1 MSNCSFLK
9 FRSPDALSDVVAQ
22 TLAFILGKSISENGH
37 ASLLLSGGSTPR
49 GAYERLGQAA
59 LNWDQV
65 HIGLVDDRWV
75 DETDPGSNAAMIRST
90 LLKGRAINADFHPL
104 TTEHKDLEAGCLLS
118 NYTYADLIQ
127 PYSIAVLGM
136 GPDGHTA
143 SWFPDALGLSE
154 ALDPN
159 SDKIVVPV
167 RPKQSK
173 VTGDYLERA
182 TLTLAALS
190 KAKTVLLLITGPVK
204 RRVYQDA
211 LNDPS
216 SDLPIRKAI
225 DAFGDRLT
233 VYWAP

>member
-1 MSNCSFLK
+1 MIGPTFHT
-9 FRSPDALSDVVAQ
+9 FRSAEEMSQIIAK
-22 TLAFILGKSISENGH
+22 TLQYMLKTSIRDNGG

-49 GAYERLGQAA
+49 ETYEALGNTI
-59 LNWDQV
+59 LPWDLV
-65 HIGLVDDRWV
+65 SIGLVDDRWV
-75 DETDPGSNAAMIRST
+75 DEADPGSNAAMIRTT
-90 LLKGRAINADFHPL
+90 LLKTQATKAGFFPL
-104 TTEHKDLEAGCLLS
+104 KTAHHDLEAGCLLS

-143 SWFPDALGLSE
+143 SWFTDALGLNE
-154 ALDPN
+154 ALDPH

-167 RPKQSK
+167 RPKPTK

-182 TLTLAALS
+182 TLSLSALS
-190 KAKTVLLLITGPVK
+190 KAKTVLLLITGPLK

-211 LNDPS
+211 LKDPS
-216 SDLPIRKAI
+216 SELPIRKAI